1 MRQDPDESG
10 IVPDDHLLVRPY
22 VAPSGPPPRSAAPAW
37 PQAGPLAFPGPAH
50 ARESEVP
57 AADPTAVPG
66 PGSAPR
72 PIAARGR
79 RSRLPVAVLTLLSLA
94 AVGALAL
101 LLSGPDAQPPR
112 AGAPAE
118 LSVPMLRGRNPN
130 SGAEADVPGP
140 TVSAP
145 SSASASTS
153 ATPSRAPSASASQ
166 GAKPPSSADA
176 STSGPPSSSGTLRM
190 GDTGPEVRALQ
201 ELLYRQ
207 GFTYVSVTGVYDSQ
221 TKRGV
226 GQLQR
231 DRSIKGDSPGVYGPA
246 TQAAM
251 R

>member
-22 VAPSGPPPRSAAPAW
+22 VAPSGPPPPSTAPAW

-50 ARESEVP
+50 TQASEVP
-57 AADPTAVPG
+57 AAAGVAAPRPTAV
-66 PGSAPR
+66 
-72 PIAARGR
+72 RGR
-79 RSRLPVAVLTLLSLA
+79 RSRLPFAVLTLLSLA
-94 AVGALAL
+94 AVGAVVL

-140 TVSAP
+140 TASAP
-145 SSASASTS
+145 SSAASASP
-153 ATPSRAPSASASQ
+153 TPSRAPSASASQ
-166 GAKPPSSADA
+166 DPKPPSSPSA
-176 STSGPPSSSGTLRM
+176 SASGPSGSSGTLRM

-207 GFTYVSVTGVYDSQ
+207 GFTYVSVTGVFDSQ